1 MSIYTTLRS
10 LGWAVFVIA
19 SSIALAHVTN
29 ESQSAAG
36 LTVDLG
42 IVPAE
47 TLRGRPEEDAVRQM
61 HGGVPSGKSMYHVM
75 VAIFDEKTGQRVT
88 SAQVRARVEEVGL
101 TSEEKALQP
110 MQVANAVTYGNF
122 FRMAG
127 SGTFRITV
135 QIRLPDTTRMTELQ
149 FEHRHP

>member
-1 MSIYTTLRS
+1 MNINTLRS
-10 LGWAVFVIA
+10 LACIA
-19 SSIALAHVTN
+19 LVLAPSIALAHVSN
-29 ESQSAAG
+29 ESQSASG
-36 LTVDLG
+36 LTVELG

-47 TLRGRPEEDAVRQM
+47 TLRGRPEEEAVRQM

-75 VAIFDEKTGQRVT
+75 VAIFDAKTGQRVT
-88 SAQVRARVEEVGL
+88 NAQVRARVEEVGL
-101 TSEEKALQP
+101 TSEEKALQS
-110 MQVANAVTYGNF
+110 MRVANAVTYGNF

-135 QIRLPDTTRMTELQ
+135 QIRLPDTTRTTELR

>member
-1 MSIYTTLRS
+1 MNIRTLELIACIAFAGLPS
-10 LGWAVFVIA
+10 LAP
-19 SSIALAHVTN
+19 AHVSDET
-29 ESQSAAG
+29 QSAAG
-36 LTVDLG
+36 LKVELG
-42 IVPAE
+42 IAPAE

-75 VAIFDEKTGQRVT
+75 VAIFDAGTGQRVT
-88 SAQVRARVEEVGL
+88 NAQVRARVEEVGL

-110 MQVANAVTYGNF
+110 MQVASAVTYGNF

-127 SGTFRITV
+127 RGTFRVTV
-135 QIRLPDTTRMTELQ
+135 QIRIPGTTRVTELQ

>member
-1 MSIYTTLRS
+1 MKIHTLKS
-10 LGWAVFVIA
+10 LAWIA
-19 SSIALAHVTN
+19 LALAPSMALAHVSN

-36 LTVDLG
+36 VTVELG

-47 TLRGRPEEDAVRQM
+47 ALRGRPEEEAVRKM
-61 HGGVPSGKSMYHVM
+61 HGGMPSGRSMYHVM
-75 VAIFDEKTGQRVT
+75 VAIFDAKTGQRVT
-88 SAQVRARVEEVGL
+88 DAQVRARVEEVGL
-101 TSEEKALQP
+101 TREEKALEP

-127 SGTFRITV
+127 RGAFRITV
-135 QIRLPDTTRMTELQ
+135 QIRRPGTTRMTELL

>member
-1 MSIYTTLRS
+1 MNIHILRS
-10 LGWAVFVIA
+10 LAWVMLALA
-19 SSIALAHVTN
+19 SSLVLAHVSD

-36 LTVDLG
+36 LTVNLG
-42 IVPAE
+42 IVPAQA
-47 TLRGRPEEDAVRQM
+47 LGGRPEEDAVRQM

-75 VAIFDEKTGQRVT
+75 VAIFDAGTGQRVT
-88 SAQVRARVEEVGL
+88 NAQVRARVEEVGL

-135 QIRLPDTTRMTELQ
+135 QIRLPDTTRMTELR
-149 FEHRHP
+149 FEHRHR